1 MWLRRFVAA
10 LGLSALLLGGPA
22 LGAEERDF
30 LAAVLYSAG
39 GKFDRGF
46 NESIFEGIARFTSET
61 SEAYLE
67 EGIKDDDDRERSLRA
82 LVERGATDVIVAD
95 DKQAEAL
102 KVVAREFPDVRFT
115 IIDAAVA
122 DLPNV
127 RSVVFKEE
135 EGSFL
140 VGILAALAS
149 KTGSIGFV
157 GGMDIPLIRNFAC
170 GYAQGAK
177 HVRPD
182 ITVLQAMTGTTP
194 AAWANPQRGGS
205 LARLQFDS
213 GADVVYAAAGLTSL
227 GVYQAAV
234 AASRLAIGVDTNQ
247 NYLHPGTMLTSMYK
261 RVDLAAYDSLMDAFN
276 GEWTPGIERLGLFEG
291 AVGYALDQHNWPLM
305 TPEMINAVEA
315 AMVGIAN
322 GSIKVVDYRDANAC
336 PY

>member
-1 MWLRRFVAA
+1 MLIRRFVAA
-10 LGLSALLLGGPA
+10 LGLAGALLS
-22 LGAEERDF
+22 GAAAAADEDF
-30 LAAVLYSAG
+30 LAGVLYSAG

-46 NESIFEGIARFTSET
+46 NESIFEGVARFTSDT
-61 SEAYLE
+61 SETYLE
-67 EGIKDDDDRERSLRA
+67 EGIKDDTDRERALRA
-82 LVERGATDVIVAD
+82 LVERGATDIIVAD
-95 DKQAEAL
+95 DRQASVLEAI
-102 KVVAREFPDVRFT
+102 AREYPEIRFT
-115 IIDAAVA
+115 IIDAAVEA
-122 DLPNV
+122 PNI

-140 VGILAALAS
+140 VGIIAALAS

-157 GGMDIPLIRNFAC
+157 GGMDIPLIHNFAC

-182 ITVLQAMTGTTP
+182 ITVLQEMSGTTP
-194 AAWANPQRGGS
+194 AAWSNPERGAS

-234 AASRLAIGVDTNQ
+234 AAGRLAIGVDTNQ

-261 RVDLAAYDSLMDAFN
+261 RVDIAAYDSLMDGFT
-276 GEWTPGIERLGLFEG
+276 GKWTAGIRRLGLFEG
-291 AVGYALDQHNWPLM
+291 AVGYALDKHNWPLM

-315 AMVGIAN
+315 AMIGIAN
-322 GSIKVVDYRDANAC
+322 GSIKVVDYREANAC